1 MDRSSVRYERQT
13 YAVMRGVTGFLFSCH
28 GGQKVFGLFDGSD
41 APLFSLHGVAGLIEL
56 VCGLFMGIGFFTGC
70 AAFLSS
76 GLMAVAYFMV
86 HFSKGFWPIQ
96 NRGELA
102 AVYCFVFL
110 YMAVRGSG
118 VWSLDSAFQKRKNST
133 LITLNER
140 RSVAS
145 EM

>member
-1 MDRSSVRYERQT
+1 VNGAVERK
-13 YAVMRGVTGFLFSCH
+13 A
-28 GGQKVFGLFDGSD
+28 
-41 APLFSLHGVAGLIEL
+41 
-56 VCGLFMGIGFFTGC
+56 
-70 AAFLSS
+70 

-133 LITLNER
+133 HITLNER